1 MKAIITTS
9 LLILLGVSLGL
20 FLSVLLP
27 FVFVAWLSD
36 WWQTMT
42 RRPVRCDAGNPSPTN
57 ERTTRRP
64 DPEKEPGLYALWEA
78 DQKEQRRIEQRFN
91 ELFADAGECPHGITP
106 VDNCLMC
113 AIEPDDEPDT
123 DGGTRLLDW
132 LLEAKRQSWVNSVE
146 QALEKKVGRTKE

>member
-9 LLILLGVSLGL
+9 LLIILTLSFGLLAAL
-20 FLSVLLP
+20 LLP
-27 FVFVAWLSD
+27 VVYVAWLQ
-36 WWQTMT
+36 WQDIERNT
-42 RRPVRCDAGNPSPTN
+42 PHVCDAGADPSPTEYVEI
-57 ERTTRRP
+57 EREFSR
-64 DPEKEPGLYALWEA
+64 LYG
-78 DQKEQRRIEQRFN
+78 D
-91 ELFADAGECPHGITP
+91 DACPHGITP

-146 QALEKKVGRTKE
+146 QALEKKVGRAKE